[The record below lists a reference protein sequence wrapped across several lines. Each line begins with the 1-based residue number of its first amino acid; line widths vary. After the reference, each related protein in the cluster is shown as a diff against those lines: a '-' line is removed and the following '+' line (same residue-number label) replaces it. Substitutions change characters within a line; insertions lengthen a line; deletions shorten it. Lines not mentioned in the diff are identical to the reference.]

1 MKTLIMIE
9 NYRKSVLENGIRVVT
24 EKIDIVRS
32 ISIGVWILAGTRDE
46 SANNNGISHF
56 IEHMVFKGTKTRTA
70 YNVAHYLES
79 LGGSLNAFTGKE
91 LTCYYAKILDEHLE
105 EAVDIISDIILN
117 PRFDKN
123 DIEKEKKV
131 VVDEIKELEDTP
143 GDLIHDFFF
152 KNIYPDNPL
161 GFSILGSEKNI
172 WNFSKDHLLDYKRSN
187 YTTDRIIISA
197 AGNLVHTNLIKLIEK
212 YFDISLSNGSR
223 RITPPLP
230 IKKISDV
237 IESSIS
243 QVHIC
248 IGARSFPFSDGR
260 RFQLL
265 VLNTILGGGMS
276 SRLFQNIREKYGLAY
291 SIYSFADFFMD
302 TGIIGVYVSTEK
314 GKEKSVIELINGE
327 FENLKNDLVSD
338 DEMKSAKAQ
347 LKGGL
352 ILSLENMHN
361 RMNRMA
367 KMEIYLQRFYTIDEI
382 IKYIDMVTKEQ
393 LIKLADLLFDKHS
406 LQTTILKPS
415 G

>member
-1 MKTLIMIE
+1 MIE

-223 RITPPLP
+223 RITPPIP

-393 LIKLADLLFDKHS
+393 LIELADLLFDKHS